1 MVQPAGGVSLDLAI
15 KNADNNLMQLRMTGS
30 YDIEVA
36 NLAQD
41 IGLANALQKLVP
53 YFTDL
58 NMTTPS
64 SMVQPG
70 TDLSALNSSIN
81 SLGITNPSYKQT
93 LNDLMAILSN
103 AAQSIVFFLNE
114 SSFNIAFFNLFKI
127 LNLVSLN
134 LANI

>member
-1 MVQPAGGVSLDLAI
+1 LVQPAGGVSLDLAI